1 MVSVD
6 PGTTLLRGL
15 EPSDPSLLII
25 TVMLNQIILF
35 SIRNKLIVGLLTLAL
50 IIWGGWSVTQLPI
63 DAVPDITNNQVQ
75 VITSSPSLAAEDIER
90 LVTFPIEVGLSNIPG
105 LTEIRSFSRFGLS
118 IVTVVFTDATDV
130 YWARQQIAERLQNV
144 IGQIPPGVGTPT
156 MAPVT
161 TGLGEIFQYTVVPG
175 KGYENK
181 YSLTDLRTIQDWTI
195 RRGLLGTPGVADV
208 SGFGGL
214 LKQYE
219 IAVDPDR
226 LRSVGITITDIFT
239 ALQQNNQNTG
249 GAYIDKKPNAYF
261 IRSEGLISSINDIAD
276 IVIRLSAQ
284 GLPIRVRDVAQVSI
298 GSAVRYGAV
307 TRNGQGET
315 VGAVVMMIKGDNSS
329 AVIKRVKDKIAD
341 IQKTLPP
348 GVQIIPFLDRTKM
361 VNNAIGTVEHN
372 LLEGA
377 VIVIFVLVLLLGNF
391 RAGFVVASVIPL
403 ALLFAISMMNIFGV
417 SGNLMSLG
425 AIDFGLIV
433 DGAVIIVEATLHH
446 ITLRNK
452 DKTLT
457 QQEMDDEVFLSAG
470 RIRSSA
476 AFGEIIILI
485 VYLPIL
491 ALSGIEGKMFRPM
504 ALTVAFAILG
514 AFILSLTYVPM
525 ISALLLSK
533 KIVHTET
540 ISDKI
545 MKRIQRVYEPI
556 LLRALNHRL
565 LILGSAVALLVVAVF
580 LFSRMGGEFIP
591 QLDEGDF
598 AVDTRT
604 LTGSSLS
611 ETVDATTKAQQILL
625 KQFPE
630 VEQVVGKIGSGE
642 IPTDPM
648 PIEASDLMVI
658 LKPRDEWTSATTR
671 DELAAKMAQ
680 ALAVIPG
687 VTFGFQQP
695 VQMRFNELMT
705 GARQD
710 VALKIYGDDLGQLTK
725 LAGTVGGLVR
735 TIDGAVDLY
744 VEQVG
749 GLSQIL
755 IKLDRAQIAKFGM
768 NVSDVNRIINT
779 AFAGQ
784 SAGLVFE
791 GEKRYDLV
799 VRLAADK
806 RQSIDDIRNLYV
818 TTPNSTAGPG
828 QQIPLSQ
835 IAQVTIEEAPNQIQR
850 DNTHRRITLG
860 FNVRGRDVE
869 SIVAELQQKIGQR
882 VKFPTGYY
890 ITYGGTFE
898 NLVDAKKRLTIA
910 VPIALGLIF
919 TLLFFTFGS
928 VRQSLLIFMAIP
940 MAAIGGVFAL
950 LLRGMPFSIS
960 AGVGFIALFG
970 VAVLNG
976 IVLIAEFNR
985 LRHEEGLTDLAEI
998 IRQGAEVR
1006 LRPVIMTALVAS
1018 FGFIPMAISNSAGA
1032 EVQKPLATV
1041 VIGGL
1046 LTATLLTLIVL
1057 PILYSLSERKAVE
1070 KEAQAAKKAGTQP
1083 VVAGTI
1089 IGMLLLVSMGSQAQV
1104 MPLQPLTLEQ
1114 AIQQANS
1121 RNAQVQIAGL
1131 GVSQQQALRR
1141 TAYDAGRLSAMAM
1154 LGQYNS
1160 RRFDNNLTITQTIP
1174 NPMLMRRLADLNDQT
1189 VRAREAGVVVTRNDV
1204 QYQVKSAYYEL
1215 NYLYQKKQLFQ
1226 QQDTVLTEFVK
1237 AANLRFKTGETDS
1250 LEKAT
1255 AESQLADQRVRL
1267 AQNEANQI
1275 ASRATLQTLLYS
1287 PQPVDASPQPLPKLT
1302 LTTMTDSL
1310 ALARNPLLG
1319 QLQQQIRVAAQ
1330 TRLVEQARLKP
1341 DFMIGLFSQTL
1352 TGNQLINGQEL
1363 YFGPGYRF
1371 YGGQIGVAL
1380 PLLGQAQKSR
1390 INAARVGEQIAQ
1402 TDLQQQQFAL
1412 GRQLQQAAQQYDQYR
1427 NALTYYEENGLAQAG
1442 LIQTNARRAFGGG
1455 DIGYVE
1461 FSLALQQA
1469 LSIRANYLD
1478 LLNQYNQSVLYINYL
1493 LGNP

>member
-1 MVSVD
+1 
-6 PGTTLLRGL
+6 
-15 EPSDPSLLII
+15 
-25 TVMLNQIILF
+25 MLNAIIQF
-35 SIRNKLIVGLLTLAL
+35 SIRNKLIIGLFSIAL
-50 IIWGGWSVTQLPI
+50 VLWGGWSATQLPI

-90 LVTFPIEVGLSNIPG
+90 LVTFPVEVSLSNIPD
-105 LTEIRSFSRFGLS
+105 LVEIRSFSRFGLS

-144 IGQIPPGVGTPT
+144 VNQIPPGVGVPV

-161 TGLGEIFQYTVVPG
+161 TGLGEIFQYTVAPK
-175 KGYENK
+175 KGYESK

-214 LKQYE
+214 MKQYE

-226 LRSVGITITDIFT
+226 LRSLGITITEIFT

-261 IRSEGLISSINDIAD
+261 IRSDGLISSTNDIAD
-276 IVIRLSAQ
+276 IVIHLNAQ
-284 GLPIRVRDVAQVSI
+284 GLPVRVRDVAGVTM

-307 TRNGQGET
+307 TRNGTGET
-315 VGAVVMMIKGDNSS
+315 VGAVVMMIKGENSS
-329 AVIKRVKDKIAD
+329 AVIKRVKTKIAE
-341 IQKTLPP
+341 IQKTLPE
-348 GVQIIPFLDRTKM
+348 GVQIVPFLDRTKM
-361 VNNAIGTVEHN
+361 VDSAIGTVERN

-377 VIVIFVLVLLLGNF
+377 AIVIFVLVLLLGNF

-403 ALLFAISMMNIFGV
+403 ALLFAISMMNLFGV

-457 QQEMDDEVFLSAG
+457 QDEMDDEVFLSAA

-514 AFILSLTYVPM
+514 AFILSITYVPM
-525 ISALLLSK
+525 ISALMLDK
-533 KIVHTET
+533 KIVHKET
-540 ISDKI
+540 FSDKI
-545 MKRIQRVYEPI
+545 MKRLYRFYEPV
-556 LLRALNHRL
+556 LLRALKHRL
-565 LILGSAVALLVVAVF
+565 LILLSAVAMLGLAVF

-611 ETVDATTKAQQILL
+611 ETVDATLKAERILL
-625 KQFPE
+625 NQFPE
-630 VEQVVGKIGSGE
+630 VEQVVAKIGSGE

-648 PIEASDLMVI
+648 AIEAADQMVI
-658 LKPRDEWTSATTR
+658 LKPKDEWTSATTR
-671 DELAAKMAQ
+671 DELAEKMAK
-680 ALAVIPG
+680 ALSVIPG

-710 VALKIYGDDLGQLTK
+710 VALKIYGDDLTQLTK
-725 LAGTVGGLVR
+725 LAAEVGRLIP
-735 TIDGAVDLY
+735 TISGAQDLY

-755 IKLDRAQIAKFGM
+755 IKLDRAQIAKFGL

-791 GEKRYDLV
+791 GEKRFDLV

-806 RQSIDDIRNLYV
+806 RQSVDDIRNMYIA
-818 TTPNSTAGPG
+818 TPAGPMG
-828 QQIPLSQ
+828 PAGQIPLSQ
-835 IAQVTIEEAPNQIQR
+835 VATVTMEQAPNQIQR

-869 SIVAELQQKIGQR
+869 SIVAELQQKVGQKI
-882 VKFPTGYY
+882 KFPPGYY
-890 ITYGGTFE
+890 ITYGGQFQ

-910 VPIALGLIF
+910 VPIALALIF
-919 TLLFFTFGS
+919 ALLFFTFNS
-928 VRQSLLIFMAIP
+928 IRQSLLIFMAIP

-950 LLRGMPFSIS
+950 LLRDMPFSIS

-970 VAVLNG
+970 VSVLNG

-985 LRHEEGLTDLAEI
+985 LRHEEGLTDMVEI

-1057 PILYSLSERKAVE
+1057 PILYSLMEKKAVE
-1070 KEAQAAKKAGTQP
+1070 KEAKAATKKSP
-1083 VVAGTI
+1083 VVTTI
-1089 IGMLLLVSMGSQAQV
+1089 VLLTLLAIGVKSQAQGV
-1104 MPLQPLTLEQ
+1104 QMQTITLDQ
-1114 AIQQANS
+1114 ALQQAGS
-1121 RNAQVQIAGL
+1121 RNTQLQIAGL
-1131 GVSQQQALRR
+1131 GVNQQQALRR
-1141 TAYDAGRLSAMAM
+1141 TAYDAGRLSATAM

-1160 RRFDNNLTITQTIP
+1160 RRFDNNLTVTQSIP
-1174 NPMLMRRLADLNDQT
+1174 NPTLMRRLASLNDET
-1189 VRAREAGVVVTRNDV
+1189 VAGREAGVLVTRNDV
-1204 QYQVKSAYYEL
+1204 QYQVKSAYYDL
-1215 NYLYQKKQLFQ
+1215 TYLYQKSQLFR
-1226 QQDTVLTEFVK
+1226 QQDTVLTEFVQ
-1237 AANLRFKTGETDS
+1237 AANLRFKTGETGS

-1267 AQNEANQI
+1267 AQNEA
-1275 ASRATLQTLLYS
+1275 SRVGARTRLQTLLNS
-1287 PQPVDASPQPLPKLT
+1287 QTPIDASDQAPVKLS
-1302 LTTMTDSL
+1302 LQVPTDTASL
-1310 ALARNPLLG
+1310 RQNPLLR
-1319 QLQQQIRVAAQ
+1319 QLTQQIRVAQQ

-1341 DFMIGLFSQTL
+1341 DFLVGLFSQTL
-1352 TGNQLINGQEL
+1352 VGNQLIDGQEL

-1371 YGGQIGVAL
+1371 NGGQVGISL
-1380 PLLGQAQKSR
+1380 PLLGQAQKAR
-1390 INAARVGEQIAQ
+1390 INAARIGEQIAQ
-1402 TDLQQQQFAL
+1402 TELQQQQFAL
-1412 GRQLQQAAQQYDQYR
+1412 SQQVTQAVQQYEAYR
-1427 NALTYYEENGLAQAG
+1427 NALTYYEQNGLNQAS
-1442 LIQTNARRAFGGG
+1442 LIQNNARRAFSSG

-1469 LSIRANYLD
+1469 LTIRSNYLD

-1493 LGNP
+1493 MGNS